1 MTIQLKDTDIKT
13 IRRLNAVINGS
24 IGGSRRTRKKVKASI
39 RNVRKATKARIAIA
53 A

>member
-1 MTIQLKDTDIKT
+1 MTVTLKESDILT

-24 IGGSRRTRKKVKASI
+24 IGGSRRTDKKLKSSI
-39 RNVRKATKARIAIA
+39 RNVKKATKARAHA